1 MISFKTPGAANV
13 LVPYTLPVVTDFVPF
28 RMERRFE
35 LFDAGGKL
43 NVGDNAGAEAGTDC
57 T

>member
-28 RMERRFE
+28 RIERRFE
-35 LFDAGGKL
+35 LFAGGKS
-43 NVGDNAGAEAGTDC
+43 NVGDNAGAEAGTD
-57 T
+57 